1 MDLDI
6 SPLHLRR
13 PHWRGRNK
21 LIAEEFLEPNKSV
34 IDIGCGAK
42 NLLWYYRTASKY
54 LGIDGIDIEE
64 VDIVL
69 DLNSNDWVDK
79 VQGDWDYAV
88 NSGILEFVASSEKLI
103 KQQKYLA
110 KQHIFTWW
118 QGIGHGRVSADRI
131 QEIIED
137 DYTLLDKKSWGSQV
151 VFKCEPK

>member
-1 MDLDI
+1 MNLDL
-6 SPLHLRR
+6 SPFQLRR

-21 LIAEEFLEPNKSV
+21 LIAEELLEPNKSV

-42 NLLWYYRTASKY
+42 NLLWYYKTASDY

-64 VDIVL
+64 VNIVL
-69 DLNSNDWVDK
+69 DLNSADWVDN
-79 VQGDWDYAV
+79 VPGGWDYAV
-88 NSGILEFVASSEKLI
+88 NSGILEYVSSPEKLI
-103 KQQKYLA
+103 KQQKSLA

-118 QGIGHGRVSADRI
+118 QGTGHGRMSPDKI

-137 DYTLLDKKSWGSQV
+137 SYMLLDKRPWGSQV